1 MHPAEARQLA
11 RRSRQIH
18 GWFTPEAAALF
29 ALLDHV
35 QRECGTH
42 GDLFEIGTHH
52 GKSAV
57 LLCAMSRPS
66 ETVGVCDLFG
76 DQALNVS
83 ASGSGDRAVFD
94 RNVQDVIPGFARLRV
109 FEQSSAQLSA
119 EEVGSG
125 QRFFHVDGGHLLE
138 EALGDLRLGA
148 AVLQEQ
154 GVIVV
159 DDPFRPEW
167 PGVTE
172 AILRFLA
179 EEPAFM
185 PLVMGFNKLV
195 LVRGDARAPYDEA
208 LASPELVW
216 SYFDR
221 RVYASKTLPLA
232 GQPVTIFSIPTARQV
247 PGLDPAAAR
256 IRNLASSAKRRLSA
270 VSVRS
275 RRTAA

>member
-18 GWFTPEAAALF
+18 GWFTPEAVALF

-35 QRECGTH
+35 QREAGTR

-57 LLCAMSRPS
+57 LLCAMAQPQES
-66 ETVGVCDLFG
+66 VGVCDLFG
-76 DQALNVS
+76 EQALNVS
-83 ASGSGDRAVFD
+83 ASGSGDRGVFE
-94 RNVQDVIPGFARLRV
+94 RNVRDVVPGFDRLRV
-109 FEQSSAQLSA
+109 FERSSAQLSA

-138 EALGDLRLGA
+138 EALGDLRLA
-148 AVLQEQ
+148 ARVVHEQ

-172 AILRFLA
+172 AILRFLG
-179 EEPAFM
+179 EEPAYV

-195 LVRGDARAPYDEA
+195 LVRRDARARYAEA
-208 LASPELVW
+208 LATPELVW

-221 RVYASKTLPLA
+221 HVYGSKTLPLA
-232 GQPVTIFSIPTARQV
+232 GEPVTIFSIPSYRQV
-247 PGLDPAAAR
+247 PRLDPAVAR
-256 IRNLASSAKRRLSA
+256 VRHLASAAKRRVQGVIA
-270 VSVRS
+270 
-275 RRTAA
+275 RR